1 MKPNAAELCC
11 YAVELGLL
19 RLLRDSGAIT
29 EKEYRGIC
37 EVAARHTGSELFLL

>member
-1 MKPNAAELCC
+1 MEADSAALGCI
-11 YAVELGLL
+11 AVEIGLL

-29 EKEYRGIC
+29 EKEYRGFC